1 MRAPSSSI
9 LSVPGGR
16 VRDGDHETTSMTL
29 SVRQKKHLRR
39 LGHDLKPVVMTG
51 AAGVSPALLAEL
63 DGALEHHE
71 LVKVRVR
78 TGDRAARDGMISEL
92 CEETRAELVQRIGHI
107 ALLYRP
113 RPEDPAI
120 TLPG

>member
-1 MRAPSSSI
+1 MRDPPNSI
-9 LSVPGGR
+9 LSVLHGR
-16 VRDGDHETTSMTL
+16 VRDRDHETATMTL

-39 LGHDLKPVVMTG
+39 L
-51 AAGVSPALLAEL
+51 GVSPALLAEL

-78 TGDRAARDGMISEL
+78 SGERDARNGMISEL
-92 CEETRAELVQRIGHI
+92 CEGTGAELVQRIGHI

-113 RPEDPAI
+113 RRKDPAI

>member
-1 MRAPSSSI
+1 MRDPPNSI
-9 LSVPGGR
+9 LSVLHGR
-16 VRDGDHETTSMTL
+16 VRDGDHETTTMTL

-78 TGDRAARDGMISEL
+78 TGERDARNRMISEL
-92 CEETRAELVQRIGHI
+92 CEGTGAELVQRIGHI

-113 RPEDPAI
+113 RREDPAI

>member
-1 MRAPSSSI
+1 M
-9 LSVPGGR
+9 
-16 VRDGDHETTSMTL
+16 RDGDHETTTMTL

-39 LGHDLKPVVMTG
+39 LGHDLKPVVTTG

-78 TGDRAARDGMISEL
+78 SADRDARDGMIVEL
-92 CEETRAELVQRIGHI
+92 CEGAGAELVQRIGHI

-113 RPEDPAI
+113 RPEDPTI
-120 TLPG
+120 ILPA